1 MSDPVTT
8 TPETEATVSEPTSS
22 MPTGWQERV
31 GTFALAVGKTVEQV
45 SEALKGVIGEPSEDA
60 LSILANSEAA
70 PDSDIKEALRSLG
83 IPSGKINMHLAKLRG
98 PKVEVAATA
107 GSSVTSFSILPAVP
121 DETSFIEAL
130 KVGGVLKVG
139 VTEVLAAVKAALAT
153 RVDLFNIP
161 EKLLARMEAFAES
174 QEEPWGEQYFKMQR
188 LLTEKKYGEVLSV
201 LGVPGSF
208 MSERRKNEFLTRL
221 DGKLWGA
228 LASFQGQLSAWQ
240 QAWVGSATNP
250 GALMLV
256 MASGQG
262 GAPMPPGLMAPPDTA
277 PVRTSGEEVV
287 NVINRVFAGPGIPVS
302 RALAYDATRIM
313 NILEDPSLPSQVGAS
328 TREQMLKDLGVA
340 VGPEIVRTER
350 TITQYALAIMSLPK
364 VTAESELAYLAAL
377 IQLGA
382 TIPWDKLEM
391 TRSDVPTGIGRPGK
405 KPW

>member
-1 MSDPVTT
+1 
-8 TPETEATVSEPTSS
+8 
-22 MPTGWQERV
+22 
-31 GTFALAVGKTVEQV
+31 
-45 SEALKGVIGEPSEDA
+45 
-60 LSILANSEAA
+60 
-70 PDSDIKEALRSLG
+70 
-83 IPSGKINMHLAKLRG
+83 MHLAKLRG